1 MADEDL
7 TIAPAELET
16 ATQPDATTEQT
27 VADEPERIPDPREEQ
42 AAQAGDE
49 LTAAE
54 IEMLE
59 IEWDDG
65 KKYTIPKALEAGLLK
80 NKDYTTK
87 TQEVSAK
94 AKALESREAEINQR
108 LEATDEEL
116 EMRAEHRS
124 IKSRLD
130 AYAKLSKE
138 DWAAYRAADYIATDE
153 AWRDYQELK
162 ERNGELAKMLET
174 KASERTQKA
183 ELDLATRV
191 EETRAFAEKQIPG
204 WKPELTEKLVKFAL
218 DIGMP
223 EDALKQNWSPTLY
236 KLLHRAQIGES
247 VLQKQATAQ
256 KLPAAPIEPL
266 ATVGGK
272 STPAARGDLGSAD
285 METYVALRKKGVGG
299 KALR

>member
-1 MADEDL
+1 MTDEDL
-7 TIAPAELET
+7 TIAPVELET
-16 ATQPDATTEQT
+16 AIAPEAPTEPT
-27 VADEPERIPDPREEQ
+27 VADAPERIPDPREEQ

-49 LTAAE
+49 ATAE
-54 IEMLE
+54 ELELVE

-65 KKYTIPKALEAGLLK
+65 KKYTIPKALEGGLLK

-87 TQEVSAK
+87 TQETAALK
-94 AKALESREAEINQR
+94 KTLESREAEINQR

-116 EMRAEHRS
+116 EMRAEHRAV
-124 IKSRLD
+124 KARLE
-130 AYAKLSKE
+130 AYGQLSKE
-138 DWAAYRAADYIATDE
+138 DWAAHRAADYIATDE

-162 ERNGELAKMLET
+162 ERNGELAKTLET
-174 KASERTQKA
+174 KASERTRKA

-218 DIGMP
+218 DNGVP
-223 EDALKQNWSPTLY
+223 EDALKTNWSPTFY

-247 VLQKQATAQ
+247 VIQKQATAQ
-256 KLPAAPIEPL
+256 KLPAAPVEPL

-272 STPAARGDLGSAD
+272 STPAARGDLASLD
-285 METYVALRKKGVGG
+285 MDAYVAARKKGVGG
-299 KALR
+299 KPLR